1 MGKRRKSRRHIIG
14 ADEVGLG
21 ALAGP
26 VVVAA
31 VVLAP
36 DKKFPGLKDSKKMSP
51 SDREW
56 LAGIIK
62 EEAEGWVIA
71 GAHSKLIDRFG
82 ISPCRW
88 FCMAMC
94 VNECLKRFHGGRV
107 IVDGNQPIAGIPLD
121 LQEAVVKADDK
132 FQAVSAASV
141 IAKVHRDHMMVK
153 LWQQYPHY
161 DWKKNVGYGTKAHM
175 TALHKYGVS
184 PHHRCSYKPVAEQ
197 LAKEKSNEK

>member
-1 MGKRRKSRRHIIG
+1 MTKKKKRRLIIG

-31 VVLAP
+31 VVMDP
-36 DKKFPGLKDSKKMSP
+36 DMTFPGLRDSKKVTA

-56 LAGIIK
+56 LNGRIK
-62 EEAEGWVIA
+62 EDVLGWTIA
-71 GAHSKLIDRFG
+71 GAHAKLIDQHG
-82 ISPCRW
+82 ISACRW
-88 FCMAMC
+88 YCLAMC
-94 VNECLKRFHGGRV
+94 VNECLKRYPEGRV
-107 IVDGNQPIAGIPLD
+107 IVDGNQLIAGIPKVH
-121 LQEAVVKADDK
+121 QEAIVKADDK

-153 LWQQYPHY
+153 LWQQYPNY
-161 DWKKNVGYGTKAHM
+161 DWKKNVGYGTKAHL

-184 PHHRCSYKPVAEQ
+184 PHHRRSYAPVKKQ
-197 LAKEKSNEK
+197 LEKEKSK